1 MTEQTNNQTPND
13 ETVAALEESRTARG
27 TARFASGPEL
37 LEHPKQKKGPQPCR
51 HSDDEDEDE
60 DEDDDDDFDLLCKT
74 KAKTKTKST
83 SSVNDRQVGG
93 THYRQSYQHWD
104 YATDLQMRH
113 LEGAITKYLSRFGNK
128 VGEPATKDLEKVSH
142 YLDKLIDVATPPSRT
157 RVVKSKTMTPL
168 AEIQKANRVNAA
180 PIVARFLSELG
191 GNAFQQL
198 AVSAFIVLSS
208 WTCVEDLHAA
218 RGYVSLL
225 LQKEQERETIAA
237 TKGMD

>member
-13 ETVAALEESRTARG
+13 ETVAALEESRAARG

-37 LEHPKQKKGPQPCR
+37 LEHLEQKKGPQPCH
-51 HSDDEDEDE
+51 HSDD
-60 DEDDDDDFDLLCKT
+60 DEDDEEDDFDRPRKT
-74 KAKTKTKST
+74 KTKTKSA